1 MDNRN
6 RNRYSNLRN
15 GGKKIMVTAKDFETL
30 IIVVVVGIIG
40 IGLAMLI
47 GELHT
52 QQIIVHE
59 AIGESVTLQQ
69 LQTFIIAIF
78 LLLGVLVAAVK
89 K

>member
-1 MDNRN
+1 
-6 RNRYSNLRN
+6 
-15 GGKKIMVTAKDFETL
+15 MVSAKDFEVL

-52 QQIIVHE
+52 QEIIVHE

-69 LQTFIIAIF
+69 VQTFIIAVF
-78 LLLGVLVAAVK
+78 LLLGVIVAAVK
-89 K
+89 N

>member
-1 MDNRN
+1 
-6 RNRYSNLRN
+6 
-15 GGKKIMVTAKDFETL
+15 MVTAKDFETL